1 MERWG
6 TADGGRMSEAKRTG
20 SVNSEMTTQ
29 GIHQYSITSALQMN
43 RDTEALQPTR
53 EKEEGGTVRN
63 PGGSTQFERGQV
75 GSLLVTDGVMQT
87 AS

>member
-1 MERWG
+1 MSIARWPLKEFIDIPSFLLCKS
-6 TADGGRMSEAKRTG
+6 T
-20 SVNSEMTTQ
+20 
-29 GIHQYSITSALQMN
+29 
-43 RDTEALQPTR
+43 DTEALLPTR
-53 EKEEGGTVRN
+53 EKEEGGTVRS